1 MGREGGGDTLAQCHT
16 SMHVQWCAPY
26 TFGTG
31 ATRALQPAA
40 ALLVPSICFPLA
52 PPNERCCPFRFRYN
66 GFALARASAH
76 SIERLRLQE
85 RRDRGGPGA
94 ELALAP
100 GSEWLHREE
109 ADAVS
114 TIMQWLHSRMEE

>member
-1 MGREGGGDTLAQCHT
+1 MQWRAPHT
-16 SMHVQWCAPY
+16 FVIDVTS
-26 TFGTG
+26 
-31 ATRALQPAA
+31 ALQLADALHVPPANV
-40 ALLVPSICFPLA
+40 LPLA

-94 ELALAP
+94 DLALAP